1 MLGKK
6 TIALGFLVMS
16 FNSWASLCPV
26 IVKNDV
32 LLSPTGDMKVESPQD
47 KLRIDQEGRVF
58 VNGKEMD
65 LTKEQK
71 LAIEKYQQQVTSY
84 IPTVVDFTDKGIA
97 AANDFV
103 NEIEISF
110 DAQGSFDSVK
120 NKIDEYGVTAKQ
132 KFYQGKDLIL
142 EHDFFKEVNTTWKND
157 FEVMIQSLD
166 KELFASVFNSLS
178 DKMQNGELNFSEL
191 QQQFADVQ
199 MSIKTK
205 MDENSKEIKADAQE
219 LCDSAKEIAEQE
231 KTLHELVPELQS
243 YPVFTI

>member
-6 TIALGFLVMS
+6 TIALGILVMS
-16 FNSWASLCPV
+16 FNSWASMCPV
-26 IVKNDV
+26 VVKNDV
-32 LLSPTGDMKVESPQD
+32 LLSPTGDMKVEKPQD
-47 KLRIDQEGRVF
+47 KLRIDQKGRVF
-58 VNGKEMD
+58 VNDKEMD

-71 LAIEKYQQQVTSY
+71 LAIEKYQQQVANY

-142 EHDFFKEVNTTWKND
+142 EHDFFKEVDTTWKND

-199 MSIKTK
+199 ASIKTK
-205 MDENSKEIKADAQE
+205 MNENSKEIKADAQE
-219 LCDSAKEIAEQE
+219 LCDSAKEIVEQE

>member
-6 TIALGFLVMS
+6 TIALGILVMS
-16 FNSWASLCPV
+16 FNSWASMCSV
-26 IVKNDV
+26 VVKNDV
-32 LLSPTGDMKVESPQD
+32 LLSPAGDMKVEKAQD

-58 VNGKEMD
+58 VNGKELD
-65 LTKEQK
+65 LTKDQK
-71 LAIEKYQQQVTSY
+71 LAIEKYQQQIANY

-132 KFYQGKDLIL
+132 KFYHGKDLIL
-142 EHDFFKEVNTTWKND
+142 EHDFFKEVDTTWKND

-191 QQQFADVQ
+191 QQQFSEVQ
-199 MSIKTK
+199 ASIKTK
-205 MDENSKEIKADAQE
+205 MNQNSKEIKADAQE

-231 KTLHELVPELQS
+231 KTLHEFVPELQA